1 MIYISALIVPSII
14 AIVVFAGLIEKKN
27 VYDLFSDGA
36 KEGIKITL
44 TMFQTLIG
52 IFLAVDMLRES
63 GLLDFAIQKLSVITN
78 IFSIPKEILPI
89 SIIRS
94 ISGSASIALATDLM
108 AKYGTDSN
116 IGMIAGA
123 IMGSSETTL
132 YVIAIYLNSV
142 KIKKSKKILIPA
154 LLADLA
160 SVITAILI
168 LK

>member
-44 TMFQTLIG
+44 TMFPTLIG

>member
-1 MIYISALIVPSII
+1 MIYLSALIVPSII
-14 AIVVFAGLIEKKN
+14 AIVLFAGLIEKKN
-27 VYDLFSDGA
+27 VYDLFSEGA
-36 KEGIKITL
+36 KDGIKITL
-44 TMFQTLIG
+44 KMFPTLIG
-52 IFLAVDMLRES
+52 IFLAVNMLRES
-63 GLLDFAIQKLSVITN
+63 GLLDFVIQKLSVITS
-78 IFSIPKEILPI
+78 FFCIPKEILPI

-108 AKYGTDSN
+108 AKYGADSH

-132 YVIAIYLNSV
+132 YVIAVYLNSV

-160 SVITAILI
+160 SVITAILL

>member
-14 AIVVFAGLIEKKN
+14 AIVVLTGLIEKKN

-44 TMFQTLIG
+44 EMFPTLIG

-63 GLLDFAIQKLSVITN
+63 ELLEFVIQKLSIITN

-132 YVIAIYLNSV
+132 YVIAVYLNSV